1 MSFSR
6 LSAIERSNILAGQI
20 EATAV
25 VIQALTKACNP
36 NCEADTKLINRGLL
50 YLLKQKD
57 RYGVWYSTQTTINVL
72 DAMLTLFSTKASSQ
86 STNST
91 ADVLVNGRAAQTV
104 QMPVGD
110 RLNNPITVDI
120 SQSLNAGKNRI
131 EIKRSGSLQFASVQ
145 AVANYYVPWSAS
157 EWSRKSGDL
166 RLRVKFDKTDGKIND
181 EITCNVETER
191 VGSRGWG
198 MILAEI
204 GVPPG
209 ADVDRSSLEMAV
221 KNSGWTISQYDVL
234 PDRVVVYLWPP
245 SGGVKFNF
253 KFRPRFGLN
262 AKTAASVVYDY
273 YNPEAR
279 AVVEPATF
287 RIK

>member
-1 MSFSR
+1 
-6 LSAIERSNILAGQI
+6 
-20 EATAV
+20 
-25 VIQALTKACNP
+25 
-36 NCEADTKLINRGLL
+36 L

-72 DAMLTLFSTKASSQ
+72 DAMLTLFSTKSSHP
-86 STNST
+86 SIAST
-91 ADVLVNGRAAQTV
+91 ADVLVNGRTVQTV
-104 QMPVGD
+104 QMPVGEG
-110 RLNNPITVDI
+110 LNNPITVDI
-120 SQSLNAGKNRI
+120 SQSLNAGKNRV

-145 AVANYYVPWSAS
+145 GVANYYVPWAAAEST
-157 EWSRKSGDL
+157 RKSDDL

-191 VGSRGWG
+191 AGGRGWG

-209 ADVDRSSLEMAV
+209 ADVDRSSLETAV
-221 KNSGWTISQYDVL
+221 KNSGWTISLYEVL
-234 PDRVVVYLWPP
+234 PDRVVVYLWP
-245 SGGVKFNF
+245 SAVVKFNF